1 MVSLYDRPEKY
12 AANPPATWTVARLGR
27 DRFAVIIE
35 PVGLPADTHNT
46 RADAQRVIDRPDSW
60 LRRRYEKEAA
70 AVLDGDRAGVL
81 S

>member
-12 AANPPATWTVARLGR
+12 AANPPATWTVARLSR

-35 PVGLPADTHNT
+35 PGGLPADTHNT

-60 LRRRYEKEAA
+60 LRRRYDKEAA
-70 AVLDGDRAGVL
+70 AVRSGDGAAVL
-81 S
+81 A